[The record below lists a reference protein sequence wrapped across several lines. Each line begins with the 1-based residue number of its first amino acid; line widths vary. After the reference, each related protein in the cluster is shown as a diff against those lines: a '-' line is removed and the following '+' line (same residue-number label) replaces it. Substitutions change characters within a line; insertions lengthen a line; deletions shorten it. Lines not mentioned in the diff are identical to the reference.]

1 MIEDLWNK
9 SVEFHGHGCP
19 GLAVG
24 VRVCEAIL
32 SHERYGQ
39 APYGSL
45 MCVTE
50 NDACCVDAVQRVLGC
65 SLGKGNLVFKDV
77 GKMAF
82 TFYEPGE
89 ESGLRVIYLPQPQLK
104 DLTMEERQEAILSK
118 PLSDLFKFSTVKT
131 PRPEEAKCFETI
143 VCEKC
148 GEGAAESRIR
158 LENGK
163 KLCLD
168 CYEAYERRW

>member
-1 MIEDLWNK
+1 MVWDLWDK
-9 SVEFHGHGCP
+9 AVEFHGHGCP

-24 VRVCEAIL
+24 VKACEAIL
-32 SHERYGQ
+32 GHPELGR
-39 APYGSL
+39 APYGEL

-50 NDACCVDAVQRVLGC
+50 NDACGVDAVQRLLGC

-82 TFYEPGE
+82 TFYPPGGGP
-89 ESGLRVIYLPQPQLK
+89 GLRLSLK
-104 DLTMEERQEAILSK
+104 SSFSAGDGSKEDKERTILASPLEE
-118 PLSDLFKFSTVKT
+118 LFSFS
-131 PRPEEAKCFETI
+131 EAKAPEPEPARIFATI
-143 VCEKC
+143 ICEEC

-158 LENGK
+158 FENGR

-168 CYEAYERRW
+168 CFKAYDRGW